1 ENNIF
6 SGKKG
11 IHMDKQKR
19 GLKRCRRMIMMDITS
34 GNAHNHK
41 IKKCGPPTAIRTFYT
56 LCEAK
61 C

>member
-1 ENNIF
+1 
-6 SGKKG
+6 
-11 IHMDKQKR
+11 MDKQKR